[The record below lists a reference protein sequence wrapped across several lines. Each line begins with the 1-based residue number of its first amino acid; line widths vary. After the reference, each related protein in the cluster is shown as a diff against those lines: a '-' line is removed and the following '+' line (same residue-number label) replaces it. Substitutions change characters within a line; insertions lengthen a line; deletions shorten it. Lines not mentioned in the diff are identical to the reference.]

1 MLKSIIFSTLI
12 VYQSTRVNVIN
23 VTNMNLIYSNGDN
36 MFDKHRW
43 YPNNLQKKEYIYITS
58 SGENHFIVHI
68 FLN

>member
-1 MLKSIIFSTLI
+1 
-12 VYQSTRVNVIN
+12 
-23 VTNMNLIYSNGDN
+23 MNLIYSNGDN